1 MNNYNYVLSESIVSR
16 TNQDG
21 TVIVMNID
29 EGNTFFKING
39 VAAEVWNELS
49 QKKDINQIIEKVSN
63 EYNAPKEKIIED
75 VNGLVE
81 KLLAKNL
88 IKIV

>member
-1 MNNYNYVLSESIVSR
+1 MNNYNYVLSDSIVSR

-49 QKKDINQIIEKVSN
+49 QKKDIKQIVEKVSN